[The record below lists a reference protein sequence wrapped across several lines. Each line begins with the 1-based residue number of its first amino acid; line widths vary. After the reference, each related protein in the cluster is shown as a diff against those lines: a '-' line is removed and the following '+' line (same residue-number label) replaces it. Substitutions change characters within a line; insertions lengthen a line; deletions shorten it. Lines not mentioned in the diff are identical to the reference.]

1 MTSGIALV
9 WAVARKEYQESTCRW
24 TALLRPGILVALFAL
39 SILMAIR
46 VMPGTDNVEIYTL
59 VAEAAVTD
67 YFLAVCLLCM
77 VPLLPLVFEKEK
89 LAGTMEFLLA
99 SPAGPHAIWI
109 GKATFLFLWAYS
121 WALVYLVASATILFW
136 QFRAWGLPF
145 PFASTTAA
153 FLLMSPLVCIAFALL
168 VSELSMVFSSR
179 IVSFLSTLA
188 VMGFLF
194 LMVSSAKLRSALST
208 EARLVMMALPAV
220 VVVVIC
226 VALSSMLSRE
236 RVLLA
241 HTK

>member
-1 MTSGIALV
+1 MNRGIALV
-9 WAVARKEYQESTCRW
+9 WAVARKEYQEVTCRW
-24 TALLRPGILVALFAL
+24 TGLIQPGILVALFAL
-39 SILMAIR
+39 SILMVIR
-46 VMPGTDNVEIYTL
+46 VMPWTDNMESYTL

-67 YFLAVCLLCM
+67 IFLAVCLLCV
-77 VPLLPLVFEKEK
+77 VPLLPLVFGKER

-99 SPAGPHAIWI
+99 SPAGLHTIWI

-121 WALVYLVASATILFW
+121 WALVYLVACATILFW

-153 FLLMSPLVCIAFALL
+153 FLLMSPLVCFAFALL

-179 IVSFLSTLA
+179 IVGFLSSLA

-194 LMVSSAKLRSALST
+194 LTTSSAKMRSAAST
-208 EARLVMMALPAV
+208 EARLVMMALLAV

-226 VALSSMLSRE
+226 VALSSKLSRE